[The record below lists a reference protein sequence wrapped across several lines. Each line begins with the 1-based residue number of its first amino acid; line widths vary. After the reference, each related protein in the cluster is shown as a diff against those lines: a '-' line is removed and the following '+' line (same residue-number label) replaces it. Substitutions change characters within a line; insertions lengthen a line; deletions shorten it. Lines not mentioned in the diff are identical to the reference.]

1 MTLNEAL
8 IKQNFIVKILIKN
21 EKCELSKQLKMKIM
35 NMRIEL
41 TKIKNKFDSD
51 CQEMIVKLKPEGFE
65 DLITKENKTPEET
78 EEFGVIID
86 KLNKEY
92 ESFLAEKGKEEVTFD
107 RVFTQSEY
115 EQIIDVNAGN
125 DVTINGTELPATDFL
140 EVIYSLFVE

>member
-21 EKCELSKQLKMKIM
+21 EKCELSKQLKVKIM

-125 DVTINGTELPATDFL
+125 DVTINGTKLPATDFL

>member
-21 EKCELSKQLKMKIM
+21 EKCELSKQLKVKIM

>member
-1 MTLNEAL
+1 
-8 IKQNFIVKILIKN
+8 
-21 EKCELSKQLKMKIM
+21 M

>member
-8 IKQNFIVKILIKN
+8 IKQNFVVKILIKN
-21 EKCELSKQLKMKIM
+21 EKCELSKQLKVKIM